1 VSELCRILLAAGE
14 GYRMRPL
21 VEALIRA
28 SENDPYKARRGRGN
42 QHRDGWGYVL
52 ITKDKIEYYKSP
64 KPIFKDER
72 SSQLMTNLKG
82 FGVLLLHSR
91 AASQGGVNL
100 FNTQPFAY
108 GSPHGYQLF
117 FMHNGDLIKDLLLE
131 GLKLPKEKFEEASD
145 SYLAGMYISLFLRDT
160 DDKSI
165 VERLALLKNVVRTS
179 LNTGGIILTPKE
191 IKLFGTAYMRE
202 EFLEKEAERNYMRL
216 LSFYSADLFAM
227 MSSTLELYT
236 FLPLDNVN
244 NSTIYVVDVDLD
256 KETFKPKSYPL
267 EVSQEQ

>member
-1 VSELCRILLAAGE
+1 
-14 GYRMRPL
+14 MRPL
-21 VEALIRA
+21 VEALIKA
-28 SENDPYKARRGRGN
+28 SENDPYKAARGRGN

-52 ITKDKIEYYKSP
+52 ITKEKIEYYRSP
-64 KPIFKDER
+64 KPIFEDEKAT
-72 SSQLMTNLKG
+72 QLMDKLRG

-131 GLKLPKEKFEEASD
+131 GLRLPKERFEKASD
-145 SYLAGMYISLFLRDT
+145 SYLAGMYVSLFLKDT
-160 DDKSI
+160 DDNSI
-165 VERLALLKNVVRTS
+165 VERMALLKGVVRTS
-179 LNTGGIILTPKE
+179 LNTGGIILEPE
-191 IKLFGTAYMRE
+191 NIKLFGTAYMRE
-202 EFLEKEAERNYMRL
+202 EFLEKEAEKNYMRL

-236 FLPLDNVN
+236 FLPLDDVE
-244 NSTIYVVDVDLD
+244 NSTIYVIDVDME
-256 KETFKPKSYPL
+256 KETFKPKPYPL
-267 EVSQEQ
+267 EVSQGQ